1 MLGAWVMTE
10 QAQPPGSE
18 RTEVLAEG
26 LSRPGNGKVVT
37 PPAEEPAP
45 VGDGKRTADDGTA
58 KAEQGGRVGGET
70 GKRRR
75 PGRVNLAGGEDA
87 DDEQATP
94 SSPAAEP
101 AEQLDVP
108 DSPGTDA
115 FRRRD
120 RAVRRE
126 RHNSRQS
133 LSGTAQGAQATGE
146 GMATVSGD
154 NWRIGVLNMFAT
166 EGPPPLRDGP
176 LSRAWLRTQRIL
188 YVETEAFKELVDME
202 GQPGR
207 LRRERVQILYGREGT
222 GRTTTALL
230 SLAAIVD
237 KPGTTEQPASDDMAE
252 DSQDPDRSR
261 VRVLLSDTELVD
273 IPTDDLIKGCG
284 YLLDRSSV
292 SSPDRV
298 DLATLRRLRQ
308 VADCHQIFLVVVVD
322 DRARLDRA
330 NLREHLVEQDRPDP
344 REVYERHRDHLL
356 GDTTMPTSSR
366 FESELRRELEATSAP
381 AQVVDLA
388 RVLVDEAKR
397 QLTADELLKV
407 LWVRLLARARSK
419 LANPF
424 KSYEVTDAVEALRRR
439 ALLLACLVLDGL
451 PLATVTNAA
460 AQLAVELHERQ
471 NPGEP
476 LPLPIFGSAIDEL
489 LDYAEASDHPPQTA
503 GPQDGLTRRVWM
515 RPGLPAAVL
524 ETAWRH
530 YDAVR
535 GPLIAWLQSLAAQ
548 RQDPTLQVRAAAA
561 VGKLAT
567 YDFEYI
573 SIEVIDGW
581 AASPD
586 PSHRWAAAWALEM
599 AAEDP
604 RLAERVRRRISSWC
618 QEASDQNRQ
627 RTFNRQ
633 RTALLAFTTSIAT
646 RHVGSTLQS
655 LTVLA
660 KQPHHGNDWAVA
672 LGLRELFLAG
682 CHAEVRDRLA
692 SWVRLGEELS
702 FLPLQVQA
710 ARGLLAISQDAVD
723 PNDERRD
730 VLRLFATDPA
740 WCKTSTKLWRLALT
754 GAATSQSAWDVLW
767 IWLRRAGREPELA
780 GAVEDLVSGLVR
792 DERLRARASFYQ
804 LFWARD
810 HAWHDT
816 GVQAVLRRALVASPT
831 QGGMR

>member
-1 MLGAWVMTE
+1 MTE
-10 QAQPPGSE
+10 TAQPPGGQ
-18 RTEVLAEG
+18 RPEVAAEG
-26 LSRPGNGKVVT
+26 PSGPGNGEVVT
-37 PPAEEPAP
+37 PPAEEPVR
-45 VGDGKRTADDGTA
+45 VGDGERSTGDGTA
-58 KAEQGGRVGGET
+58 RAEQGGRAGDGTGE
-70 GKRRR
+70 RRR
-75 PGRVNLAGGEDA
+75 AGRAKLAGGEGE
-87 DDEQATP
+87 DDEQAVP
-94 SSPAAEP
+94 SPQM
-101 AEQLDVP
+101 EQLDVP

-133 LSGTAQGAQATGE
+133 LGGTAQGAQATGE

-154 NWRIGVLNMFAT
+154 NWRIGVLNMFAA

-176 LSRAWLRTQRIL
+176 LSRTWLQTQRTL
-188 YVETEAFKELVDME
+188 FVETAAFKELADTD
-202 GQPGR
+202 GRPGR

-230 SLAAIVD
+230 ALAAVVD
-237 KPGTTEQPASDDMAE
+237 QPGAVEQPAPDDTAE
-252 DSQDPDRSR
+252 DGQDPDRSC
-261 VRVLLSDTELVD
+261 VRVLLSDTELVG
-273 IPTDDLIKGCG
+273 IPPEDLIKGCG

-292 SSPDRV
+292 SQPDSV
-298 DLATLRRLRQ
+298 DLATLRRLREL
-308 VADCHQIFLVVVVD
+308 AANHEIFLIVVVD

-344 REVYERHRDHLL
+344 RQVYERHRDHLL
-356 GDTTMPTSSR
+356 EDTRMPTSRR
-366 FESELRRELEATSAP
+366 FEDELRRELDAAPAP
-381 AQVVDLA
+381 AQVAELA
-388 RVLVDEAKR
+388 RVLVDAAK
-397 QLTADELLKV
+397 QELTAGHLVQV

-424 KSYEVTDAVEALRRR
+424 KRHEASDTVEALRRR

-451 PLATVTNAA
+451 PLATVTTAA
-460 AQLAVELHERQ
+460 ARLAVELHERQ

-476 LPLPIFGSAIDEL
+476 LPLPIFGSAVDDL
-489 LDYAEASDHPPQTA
+489 LDYAEASDEPPEA
-503 GPQDGLTRRVWM
+503 IGAQDGLTRRVWM

-573 SIEVIDGW
+573 STEVIDGW

-604 RLAERVRRRISSWC
+604 RLAERVRRRISDWC
-618 QEASDQNRQ
+618 QEASDQDRQ

-646 RHVGSTLQS
+646 RHPGSTLQS
-655 LTVLA
+655 LAVLA

-682 CHAEVRDRLA
+682 CHAEVRYRLA
-692 SWVRLGEELS
+692 DWARLGEELS
-702 FLPLQVQA
+702 FMPLQVQA

-723 PNDERRD
+723 SDNERQD

-740 WCKTSTKLWRLALT
+740 WRETSTNLWRLALNR
-754 GAATSQSAWDVLW
+754 AVTSQSAWDVLW

-780 GAVEDLVSGLVR
+780 GPVEELVSGLVR
-792 DERLRARASFYQ
+792 DEHLRARASFYQ

-816 GVQAVLRRALVASPT
+816 GVQAVLRRALAASTT